1 MITNTHKPIMVK
13 EISSF
18 LNKNKELSILDCTFG
33 GGGHT
38 ISFLDQGHRVTA
50 IDEDLNA
57 QEIAKD
63 IRKQF
68 NKLNF
73 FKMNFKDLEQIEED
87 YLKNKYDFILL
98 DLGFSSNQLED
109 AQIGISFKADSKL
122 NMNYLNSDFTAYD
135 IVNNYSE
142 EELFRVFADYGEI
155 KQSLKLAKFIVRTRQ
170 DKSINTNFDLIEVLR
185 GSGVNFRSKKIH
197 FATQA
202 FQALRIECNKEL
214 ENLNIF
220 LEKVYNY
227 LNKDGILAIISFHS
241 LEDRIVKNYFRSNSF
256 KKDKF
261 KNQSNWGFEILTKRP
276 ITPNQIE
283 VKDNPRSRS
292 SKLRVGRFV
301 N

>member
-1 MITNTHKPIMVK
+1 MITNMHKPIMVK

-18 LNKNKELSILDCTFG
+18 LNKDKELSILDCTFG

-38 ISFLDQGHRVTA
+38 ISFLDLGHRVTA

-68 NKLNF
+68 NKFNF
-73 FKMNFKDLEQIEED
+73 LKMNFKDLEQIEED

-142 EELFRVFADYGEI
+142 EELSRVFADYGEI
-155 KQSLKLAKFIVRTRQ
+155 KQSLKLAKFIVRKRQ

-185 GSGVNFRSKKIH
+185 GSVSVGQSTLTRFYSAHTFVLPVVASVLMLTH
-197 FATQA
+197 FVMIRKQ
-202 FQALRIECNKEL
+202 
-214 ENLNIF
+214 
-220 LEKVYNY
+220 
-227 LNKDGILAIISFHS
+227 GISGPL
-241 LEDRIVKNYFRSNSF
+241 
-256 KKDKF
+256 
-261 KNQSNWGFEILTKRP
+261 
-276 ITPNQIE
+276 
-283 VKDNPRSRS
+283 
-292 SKLRVGRFV
+292 
-301 N
+301 